1 MTAPPLSRP
10 ILIRSLADALAA
22 AKAAESAGKSAGE
35 SAKESAGAGLVLMA
49 PPAGGALWLLGVL
62 ERVRRSH
69 PTLDLTGLLDCG
81 DRAGEAQGA
90 LAAGV
95 PVLLFTGHPLAA
107 ARLAAIAA
115 ARGATLLT
123 ATPPLLDLAA
133 ESRGGTHPER
143 LEALC
148 RRWLTRTEG

>member
-1 MTAPPLSRP
+1 MTAFPSVQPVPARP
-10 ILIRSLADALAA
+10 ILIRNLGDALAA
-22 AKAAESAGKSAGE
+22 ARAAGSAGTA
-35 SAKESAGAGLVLMA
+35 LTLMA

-62 ERVRRSH
+62 ERVRRTH
-69 PTLDLTGLLDCG
+69 PGLASTGLLDCG

-95 PVLLFTGHPLAA
+95 PALLFTGHPLAA
-107 ARLAAIAA
+107 ERLAAIAA

-123 ATPPLLDLAA
+123 RCPPLLDLAA
-133 ESRGGTHPER
+133 EGRGTDRAER

-148 RRWLTRTEG
+148 RGWLARAEG

>member
-1 MTAPPLSRP
+1 MTAPPSALPIPARP

-22 AKAAESAGKSAGE
+22 AQAAESAGVDLA
-35 SAKESAGAGLVLMA
+35 LMA
-49 PPAGGALWLLGVL
+49 PPAAGALWLLGVL

-69 PTLDLTGLLDCG
+69 PALDLTGLLDCG
-81 DRAGEAQGA
+81 NRAGEAQGA

-95 PVLLFTGHPLAA
+95 PALLFTGHPE
-107 ARLAAIAA
+107 AAIRLSAI
-115 ARGATLLT
+115 ARAHGATLLT
-123 ATPPLLDLAA
+123 ACPPRLDLAA

-148 RRWLTRTEG
+148 RAWLIRSEG

>member
-1 MTAPPLSRP
+1 MSASPLSRP
-10 ILIRSLADALAA
+10 ILIRNLGDGLAA
-22 AKAAESAGKSAGE
+22 ARAAGSAGV
-35 SAKESAGAGLVLMA
+35 GLALMA

-69 PTLDLTGLLDCG
+69 PPLELTGLLDCC

-95 PVLLFTGHPLAA
+95 PALLFTGHPQAA
-107 ARLAAIAA
+107 ARLSAIAE

-123 ATPPLLDLAA
+123 ACPPPLDLAA
-133 ESRGGTHPER
+133 ESRGSTHPER

-148 RRWLTRTEG
+148 CGWLMRAEG

>member
-1 MTAPPLSRP
+1 MSAPSLARP
-10 ILIRSLADALAA
+10 ILIRNLGDALAA
-22 AKAAESAGKSAGE
+22 AQAAGSAGT
-35 SAKESAGAGLVLMA
+35 GLTLMA
-49 PPAGGALWLLGVL
+49 PPAGGALWLLGVV

-69 PTLDLTGLLDCG
+69 PALALTGLLDCG

-95 PVLLFTGHPLAA
+95 PALLFTGHPQAA
-107 ARLAAIAA
+107 IRLSAIAA

-123 ATPPLLDLAA
+123 ACPPQLDLAA
-133 ESRGGTHPER
+133 ESRGSTHPDR

-148 RRWLTRTEG
+148 RGWLTRAEG